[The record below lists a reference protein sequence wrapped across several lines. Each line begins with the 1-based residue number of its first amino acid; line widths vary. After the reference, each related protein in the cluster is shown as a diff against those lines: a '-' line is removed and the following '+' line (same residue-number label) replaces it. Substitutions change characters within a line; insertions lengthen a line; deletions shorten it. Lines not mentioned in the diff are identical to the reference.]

1 MDLTESQTIIFI
13 EVLHIL
19 RNNKNIVARKKIY
32 EAYMDKQLDNY
43 QSLDNQTQLFV
54 EKLYGDFDEI
64 GFLVEEFDIKDK
76 LFGLYS
82 DTIRRV
88 WIALQN
94 NIEQEKNKRKKNDP
108 SSEQFGYYFS
118 QLANEAKKYRDKN
131 NLKEPGFTDFR
142 NSM

>member
-64 GFLVEEFDIKDK
+64 GFLVEEFNIKDK